1 MDCEHGIPI
10 PPHTN
15 RPDEIDQVVR
25 ERLGP
30 TMDTTART
38 VSMEEKH
45 DDD

>member
-1 MDCEHGIPI
+1 MDCEHGN
-10 PPHTN
+10 PPVPTH
-15 RPDEIDQVVR
+15 RPDDIDRVVR
-25 ERLGP
+25 ERLEP